1 MSTYDEDNDATGGY
15 VFGSAPPMPRQPAWD
30 APQAHQSSTPHPAR
44 ADGTPW
50 TFRTAELRAR
60 VTPEP
65 RQLRDMRRATAKR
78 YRAVVWDP
86 VRLASVHLGF
96 YSSEAER
103 DAAVTAAKARR
114 ALGLPLR
121 EGDARDSQ

>member
-1 MSTYDEDNDATGGY
+1 MSNYTEDDDPTGGY

-30 APQAHQSSTPHPAR
+30 APQSSTPHPAPPLR
-44 ADGTPW
+44 ADGTTWP
-50 TFRTAELRAR
+50 FRTADVRAR

-65 RQLRDMRRATAKR
+65 RQLRNMRRATAKR

-121 EGDARDSQ
+121 EGDAL

>member
-1 MSTYDEDNDATGGY
+1 MSTRNEDDPTGGY

-30 APQAHQSSTPHPAR
+30 APQAPQSSTPLR
-44 ADGTPW
+44 SDGTPW
-50 TFRTAELRAR
+50 IFRTAELRAKI
-60 VTPEP
+60 TPEP

-86 VRLASVHLGF
+86 VRLASVHLGI

-121 EGDARDSQ
+121 EGDAL

>member
-1 MSTYDEDNDATGGY
+1 MTDYTEDDPTGGY
-15 VFGSAPPMPRQPAWD
+15 VFGSAPPMPRSPAWD
-30 APQAHQSSTPHPAR
+30 APQVPQSSTQHPTR

-50 TFRTAELRAR
+50 TFRTTEVRAR

-65 RQLRDMRRATAKR
+65 RQLRNMRRATAKR

-121 EGDARDSQ
+121 EGDAL

>member
-1 MSTYDEDNDATGGY
+1 MSNYTEDDNASGGY
-15 VFGSAPPMPRQPAWD
+15 VFGSAPPMPRSPAWD
-30 APQAHQSSTPHPAR
+30 APQVPQSSTPPLR
-44 ADGTPW
+44 ADGTTWP
-50 TFRTAELRAR
+50 FRTADVRAR

-65 RQLRDMRRATAKR
+65 RQLRNMRRATAKR

-121 EGDARDSQ
+121 EGDAL

>member
-1 MSTYDEDNDATGGY
+1 MSTRNDDDPTGGY

-30 APQAHQSSTPHPAR
+30 APQSSTPHPAR

-121 EGDARDSQ
+121 EGDAL

>member
-1 MSTYDEDNDATGGY
+1 MTDYTEDDPTGGY
-15 VFGSAPPMPRQPAWD
+15 VFGSAPPMPRQPGWD
-30 APQAHQSSTPHPAR
+30 APQAPQSSPTPPMR

-50 TFRTAELRAR
+50 TFRTADVRAR

>member
-1 MSTYDEDNDATGGY
+1 MSNYTEDDDASGGY
-15 VFGSAPPMPRQPAWD
+15 VFGSAPPMPRSPAWD
-30 APQAHQSSTPHPAR
+30 APQAPQSNTPLR

-50 TFRTAELRAR
+50 TFRTAEVRAKI
-60 VTPEP
+60 TPEP
-65 RQLRDMRRATAKR
+65 RQLRNMRRATAKR

-121 EGDARDSQ
+121 EGDAL

>member
-1 MSTYDEDNDATGGY
+1 MSTYDEDDDPTGGY
-15 VFGSAPPMPRQPAWD
+15 VFGSAPPMPRSPAWD
-30 APQAHQSSTPHPAR
+30 APHPTLPLR

-50 TFRTAELRAR
+50 PFRTAELRAR

-65 RQLRDMRRATAKR
+65 RQLRDMRRATARR

-121 EGDARDSQ
+121 EGDAL